1 MGGELGYTL
10 RLTLQAEADLEG
22 IWLYGATEWSPNQAD
37 RYIDGIMAVFD
48 LLCAMPGIARER
60 MEFNPPVRI
69 HPSGSHLIICCT
81 LDDHFDVL
89 RVLGGRQDW
98 RRLLEVLE

>member
-1 MGGELGYTL
+1 MVGEHSYTL
-10 RLTLQAEADLEG
+10 RLTPQAEADLED
-22 IWLYGATEWSPNQAD
+22 IWLHGATEWSPDQAD

-60 MEFNPPVRI
+60 TEFSPPVRI
-69 HPSGSHLIICCT
+69 HPSGSHLVIYRNAG
-81 LDDHFDVL
+81 DHLDVL
-89 RVLGGRQDW
+89 RILGGRQDW